1 MTRKKKKEP
10 LTFHQKLVKIK
21 NAGLSHIR
29 PPNRKDSAVDD
40 LETLGERIDRIF
52 ELFNKL
58 RNDPARMIYF
68 IMYDIEN
75 NKVRTQIAKYLKKKG
90 CVRVQKSIF
99 LASTERIVFDEIHRT
114 IKEVQEV
121 YDNYDSVFF
130 VPVSVDQLRAM
141 KIVGQSISYEL
152 IIGSKNT
159 LIF

>member
-1 MTRKKKKEP
+1 MPKKKEKEP

-21 NAGLSHIR
+21 NAGFSNIR
-29 PPNRKDSAVDD
+29 PPNRRDDAVTDM
-40 LETLGERIDRIF
+40 ETLDERIDRIF
-52 ELFNKL
+52 ELYNKH
-58 RNDPARMIYF
+58 RNDPAKMIYF

-75 NKVRTQIAKYLKKKG
+75 NKIRTQIAKYLKKKG

-99 LASTERIVFDEIHRT
+99 LASSERVKFNEIHNT

-130 VPVSVDQLRAM
+130 VPVSVDQLRSM
-141 KIVGQSISYEL
+141 KIVGQSINYEL

-159 LIF
+159 LFF